1 MVLSALETWGQKVR
15 AGQGSAGESGH
26 LLLHVVGQ
34 LSVVVDV
41 DEERECAPS
50 IIPAAVT
57 RCHVTSPRSH
67 NPIMSKKI
75 GRIGDWN
82 NSQARSDGFVSQLHL
97 SKATSNASNRPRQGS
112 SGPRIATLR
121 DTTQPDA
128 PARHH
133 ASDDEDEDES
143 AREEGES
150 WFAGGERRLAFIA
163 SSTSILSLIRHL

>member
-1 MVLSALETWGQKVR
+1 MRRESVR
-15 AGQGSAGESGH
+15 HPSSP
-26 LLLHVVGQ
+26 HV
-34 LSVVVDV
+34 
-41 DEERECAPS
+41 
-50 IIPAAVT
+50 PAAVT

-163 SSTSILSLIRHL
+163 SSTSILSLIRDL